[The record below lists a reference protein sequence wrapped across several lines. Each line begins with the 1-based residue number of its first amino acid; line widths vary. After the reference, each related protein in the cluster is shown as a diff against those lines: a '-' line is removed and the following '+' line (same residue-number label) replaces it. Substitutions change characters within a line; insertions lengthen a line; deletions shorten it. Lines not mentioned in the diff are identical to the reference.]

1 MNRKIAHSS
10 GILVSLLTLLVTPA
24 KVFAEYCEVN
34 GEQVPCDQ
42 FFQQFGWVF
51 ALFPIIVIALFA
63 FWIWMLM
70 DCAKRDFP
78 QKTTWII
85 ILSLTTCIGAILYFF
100 MVKRAAP
107 SK

>member
-78 QKTTWII
+78 QKNN
-85 ILSLTTCIGAILYFF
+85 LDHNSFSHHLHRCYSLFF
-100 MVKRAAP
+100 HG
-107 SK
+107 